1 MAAEPTKEHVDVA
14 DTEPVTLATDN
25 EEKTKKKKKKGFFSR
40 MWNSIFRSKKDD
52 FEKRLQHIS
61 KEEAA
66 VIARINKRSQ
76 NWRRMTRHLII
87 LSVLFE
93 VMRCTDALVR
103 RCERLAMDGFRR
115 VECKMRE
122 VRLSWFG
129 HVKRRGMDAPVCRCE
144 RLALDGFRRGR
155 GRLKKYWGEV
165 IRRDMEQLQ
174 LTEDMTLDRK
184 VIAVGYAIMTTRSL
198 ELDWK
203 MRALRVLPMFLLPG
217 LSFLTYSAIG
227 SFTTMCERKDQ
238 KTLGK
243 LRAERQ
249 AKIEELKEKT
259 NYYITQQLIQRYDP
273 DPAAKAAAATVL
285 ASKLGTDTGL
295 KVYVGDDTKHNVPTG
310 KSNDVEVVQ
319 STGLRNRKQAR
330 SSSPE
335 SAVMDHPGTEMLQNT
350 QLEGSDMTQHQQT
363 VVEHYNPTGSSSQD
377 GGWLARIAA
386 LLVGEDPTQSYA
398 LLCGNCHMHN
408 GLARKEDFPFITY
421 YCPHCHALN
430 RPKQLDDRVSGTGTP
445 NLGSATAL
453 ADVHLVKQVGGS
465 TPDKI
470 PASASGSP
478 VATPVETE
486 GDNIVSSASNS

>member
-25 EEKTKKKKKKGFFSR
+25 EEKIKKEKKKGFFSR

-93 VMRCTDALVR
+93 V
-103 RCERLAMDGFRR
+103 
-115 VECKMRE
+115 
-122 VRLSWFG
+122 
-129 HVKRRGMDAPVCRCE
+129 
-144 RLALDGFRRGR
+144 
-155 GRLKKYWGEV
+155 
-165 IRRDMEQLQ
+165 
-174 LTEDMTLDRK
+174 
-184 VIAVGYAIMTTRSL
+184 IAVGYAIMTTRSL

-227 SFTTMCERKDQ
+227 SFTKMCERKDQ
-238 KTLGK
+238 KTLKK

-398 LLCGNCHMHN
+398 LICGNCHMHN